1 MTDTREVFLT
11 TQTDPPRTITLK
23 LGESRNR
30 FVIGSS
36 DTADVR
42 LADNGIAPRHAQ
54 ISLNAT
60 GRVDLT
66 TLGSDCPVLCNDRP
80 ILTTTPLNDGD
91 LLQIGGIK
99 LHVGIPTVDQPEA
112 QMTAASGQNPAT
124 DTPGSRHGSGSRG
137 LGSARGS
144 DPFIELAMAELS
156 QAYPD
161 KTTRRTRRELQAL
174 IERGRER
181 ARGYGFEQKEHILKF
196 LHCVMLLDDEL
207 ARATNSDVAYVLDTL
222 TVPNK
227 PPDRRIDRA
236 LAIAKRIAEHNIKNA
251 PPPAPSAPPGS
262 SQSGAPPSRT
272 PRSSPP
278 PHSGAPFLS
287 PRTSPAPVPPAAP
300 EPARRLPAVTRAEAS
315 AQSTS
320 NTAPPQLEEIGPK
333 DSAFPDIEGFRII
346 EQIAAGG
353 MGTVYRA
360 HDLQLDIE
368 VAIKVLR
375 SMHASAQQQFLLEA
389 RAAAKLQHP
398 HIVPVLR
405 YEQYGQGGYC
415 VMQLVKGK
423 DGHRLVKL
431 LGEKIAHDL
440 PSEKLMEVA
449 GIDPSLLNPELRAA
463 SRGPQPYYRFVAYW
477 VAGVAEGLD
486 RAHGEG
492 IIHYDVKPSN
502 MMLAADGRMLLG
514 DFGLATLRDKQAAH
528 NAACVGTPGYL
539 APELLAAWAARSG
552 TTETDARVDIWGLG
566 LTLYEFLTYKPAFDG
581 TVARVLR
588 AIATSEP
595 PPPRDIAWNTPPG
608 LEHICMKAIARNP
621 DDRYHRASEMA
632 DELREWLA
640 GRGPETKQ
648 GDSPSFFSRLRRP
661 KPKV

>member
-1 MTDTREVFLT
+1 M
-11 TQTDPPRTITLK
+11 
-23 LGESRNR
+23 
-30 FVIGSS
+30 
-36 DTADVR
+36 
-42 LADNGIAPRHAQ
+42 
-54 ISLNAT
+54 
-60 GRVDLT
+60 
-66 TLGSDCPVLCNDRP
+66 
-80 ILTTTPLNDGD
+80 
-91 LLQIGGIK
+91 
-99 LHVGIPTVDQPEA
+99 PEA
-112 QMTAASGQNPAT
+112 QMTGAQGPNPAT
-124 DTPGSRHGSGSRG
+124 PSPASPADTPGSRGGSGSRG
-137 LGSARGS
+137 LGSGSGRGS
-144 DPFIELAMAELS
+144 DPFVEQALNELTQTHPE
-156 QAYPD
+156 
-161 KTTRRTRRELQAL
+161 KTSRRTRRELQAL

-227 PPDRRIDRA
+227 PPDRRIERA
-236 LAIAKRIAEHNIKNA
+236 ISIAKKIAEHNLKNA
-251 PPPAPSAPPGS
+251 PPPPPATPGS
-262 SQSGAPPSRT
+262 SPSGGTPART
-272 PRSSPP
+272 PRSATPP
-278 PHSGAPFLS
+278 NSASPFLS
-287 PRTSPAPVPPAAP
+287 PRTSPAPIPSSMPPRAP
-300 EPARRLPAVTRAEAS
+300 DPARKLPAITRAEAS

-320 NTAPPQLEEIGPK
+320 NTAPPQLEEIGTK
-333 DSAFPDIEGFRII
+333 EAGFPDIEGFRII

-431 LGEKIAHDL
+431 LGEKIAHEL
-440 PSEKLMEVA
+440 SAEKLMEVA
-449 GIDPSLLNPELRAA
+449 DIDPSLLNPELRAA

-477 VAGVAEGLD
+477 LAGVAEGLD
-486 RAHGEG
+486 RAHSEG

-502 MMLAADGRMLLG
+502 MMLAADGRMMLG
-514 DFGLATLRDKQAAH
+514 DFGLATLRDKQAAQ

-588 AIATSEP
+588 AIATTEP
-595 PPPRDIAWNTPPG
+595 PSPRDLAWNTPPG
-608 LEHICMKAIARNP
+608 LEHICLKAIARNP

-640 GRGPETKQ
+640 GRGPETKTT
-648 GDSPSFFSRLRRP
+648 DSSSFFSRLRRP